1 MRLDSIIGIQP
12 FFAFASTVKRFQ
24 LGKSRDCESISNNN
38 SCCYY
43 IAFLIYFTTTLT
55 TLPFLY
61 FTIFTPFCAV
71 SIF

>member
-12 FFAFASTVKRFQ
+12 FFVFASAVKCFQ
-24 LGKSRDCESISNNN
+24 LGKSRDCESISSNYNR
-38 SCCYY
+38 SYY

>member
-12 FFAFASTVKRFQ
+12 FIAFASTVKRFQ

-43 IAFLIYFTTTLT
+43 IAFLIYFTITLT

-61 FTIFTPFCAV
+61 FKIFTPFCAV